1 MDTFE
6 NTSALQNQLQTLE
19 AKRRS
24 ISKSF
29 TIFSATV
36 LVLIILAIIF
46 KEQFEIFALLGG
58 MSVLILMAI
67 IVFGFI
73 YFFISK
79 IAVNSQIRLIQ
90 NKLTVL
96 EPTKFSK
103 KSKWSIII
111 TIVVIFLL
119 AAALIWNHMYVR
131 SLDCKTYNIRCLDKD
146 QNFYP
151 MN

>member
-1 MDTFE
+1 MNTFE
-6 NTSALQNQLQTLE
+6 NTEGLQNQLQILE

-29 TIFSATV
+29 TIFSSAV
-36 LVLIILAIIF
+36 LILIILSIIF

-58 MSVLILMAI
+58 MSVLILIVAV
-67 IVFGFI
+67 VFGFI

-90 NKLTVL
+90 NKLAVL
-96 EPTKFSK
+96 EPTKFTK

-111 TIVVIFLL
+111 AIVVILL
-119 AAALIWNHMYVR
+119 LTTALIWNHVYVR
-131 SLDCKTYNIRCLDKD
+131 NLDCKTYNIRCIDKD
-146 QNFYP
+146 QDFSPIN
-151 MN
+151 